1 MKSDTYITL
10 SHGSGGLQS
19 HKLVRELFLEYF
31 NNEMLNPLEDGAVIQ
46 TSTEKLVFTTDSH
59 VIKPLFYPGGDIGK
73 LAITGTVNDLAV
85 CGAVP
90 RWISCGMI
98 IEEGFAISDL
108 EKIVISMKRTADDAG
123 VQIVTGDTKVVEK
136 GNADGIYI
144 NTAGIG
150 TLIAGVDL
158 GTHQIRSG
166 DTVIING
173 YIGDHGAAIIRARE
187 EFPVSFDIESDC
199 RPLNREIIALL
210 SKLDGIRIMRDPT
223 RGGVAT
229 TLNEF
234 TTDQDFGIQIDEN
247 QLPIRPV
254 VQGLCEPLGFDPLN
268 LANEGKFL
276 IIIDPREAQSALEI
290 LQSFPE
296 NVNSRI
302 IGQVTEEPAGKVIL
316 KTNIGSSRI
325 IDMLSGEMLPRIC

>member
-1 MKSDTYITL
+1 MKSNDHITL
-10 SHGSGGLQS
+10 AHGSGGLQT
-19 HKLVRELFLEYF
+19 HRLIRELFLEYF
-31 NNEMLNPLEDGAVIQ
+31 GNEFLNPLEDGAILQ
-46 TSTEKLVFTTDSH
+46 TNSDKLVFTTDSH
-59 VIKPLFYPGGDIGK
+59 VVKPLFYPGGDIGK
-73 LAITGTVNDLAV
+73 LAISGTVNDLAV
-85 CGAVP
+85 CGAIP

-108 EKIVISMKRTADDAG
+108 EKIVISMKQTADLAD

-150 TLIAGVDL
+150 TLIEGVDL
-158 GTHQIRSG
+158 GTHQIRIG
-166 DTVIING
+166 DSVIING
-173 YIGDHGAAIIRARE
+173 YIGDHGAAIIQARE
-187 EFPVSFDIESDC
+187 EFPVSFEIDSDC
-199 RPLNREIIALL
+199 RPLNKETIALL

-234 TTDQDFGIQIDEN
+234 VSGKMFGIQINEN
-247 QLPIRPV
+247 HLPIRPV

-268 LANEGKFL
+268 LANEGKIL
-276 IIIDPREAQSALEI
+276 IIIDPNEAQGALEI
-290 LQSFPE
+290 LRSFPE
-296 NVNSRI
+296 DVHSST
-302 IGQVTEEPAGKVIL
+302 IGQVVAEPAGKVIL
-316 KTNIGSSRI
+316 KTSIGSSRI